1 MSRHEITVS
10 LNAVTNGYAAI
21 AKRAVR
27 TLVRRDRR
35 MRQLVRDI
43 GPFAPRITRDPFCA
57 LVGAI
62 VHQQLSMTAAAS
74 VFGRLRGLCPRRRL
88 TPGAILSA
96 SDEALRAAG
105 LSRPKVRYVRG
116 IAEAFAARR
125 LTRSGLRRMDDGQVI
140 ETVTKLPGVG
150 RWTAEMLLIF
160 SLERPDV
167 WPIDDLGLRKA
178 ATRYLGR
185 DAPPDDAA
193 LLELGERFRPYRT
206 FATWYLWKSLNGPM
220 TPGIAP

>member
-1 MSRHEITVS
+1 MTRVNQHESTD
-10 LNAVTNGYAAI
+10 GYAAI
-21 AKRAVR
+21 ATRALR
-27 TLVRRDRR
+27 ALARRDRR
-35 MRQLVRDI
+35 MGQLVRRV
-43 GPFAPRITRDPFCA
+43 GPFAPKITRDPFCA

-88 TPGAILSA
+88 TPGVILA
-96 SDEALRAAG
+96 LRDEALRGAG

-125 LTRSGLRRMDDGQVI
+125 LTRRGLRRMDDERVV
-140 ETVTKLPGVG
+140 EAVTALPGVG

-178 ATRYLGR
+178 AARYLEPSG
-185 DAPPDDAA
+185 PPDDAA
-193 LLELGERFRPYRT
+193 LIELGERFRPYRT
-206 FATWYLWKSLNGPM
+206 FATWYLWKSLDGPM